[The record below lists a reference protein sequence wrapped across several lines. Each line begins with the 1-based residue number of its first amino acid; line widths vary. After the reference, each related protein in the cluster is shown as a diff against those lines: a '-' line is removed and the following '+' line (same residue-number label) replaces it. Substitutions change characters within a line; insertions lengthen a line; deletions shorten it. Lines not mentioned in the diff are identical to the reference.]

1 MFGLTVGLVS
11 TVDSSQFT
19 RAELPAVACR
29 PLPSHQWL
37 PHRHPL
43 TSTLHCTDSDSDG
56 DSDSSEVDNSDS
68 DCSYGGLFLASAEGF
83 ELEQRHSWPVVT
95 EIVVTVIVVS
105 VTIVNV
111 TVVTVSVVTLTLVT
125 LTVVTV

>member
-1 MFGLTVGLVS
+1 M
-11 TVDSSQFT
+11 Q
-19 RAELPAVACR
+19 APAQSPVAAT
-29 PLPSHQWL
+29 QT
-37 PHRHPL
+37 PL

-95 EIVVTVIVVS
+95 EMGSVLVVAPQTPLPPPPKVY
-105 VTIVNV
+105 
-111 TVVTVSVVTLTLVT
+111 
-125 LTVVTV
+125 

>member
-1 MFGLTVGLVS
+1 MS

-43 TSTLHCTDSDSDG
+43 MSTLHCTDSASDG

-95 EIVVTVIVVS
+95 EMVVTVAGLPAGRVLLLKS
-105 VTIVNV
+105 LLPLHHLGR
-111 TVVTVSVVTLTLVT
+111 SQSDRRYLHLA
-125 LTVVTV
+125 